1 MATGELFAAIA
12 FCSGLV
18 LDCFA
23 DYYFGC
29 LKFSDVAVV
38 GWEGSGV
45 ADDVRV
51 AVDGGGSAG
60 AAGVA
65 IVVGALADRLG
76 GRAGYDV

>member
-23 DYYFGC
+23 DDYFGC

-38 GWEGSGV
+38 GWEGSGA
-45 ADDVRV
+45 ADDAGV

-60 AAGVA
+60 VA
-65 IVVGALADRLG
+65 VAVVVGALAGRLG
-76 GRAGYDV
+76 GRAGFDV